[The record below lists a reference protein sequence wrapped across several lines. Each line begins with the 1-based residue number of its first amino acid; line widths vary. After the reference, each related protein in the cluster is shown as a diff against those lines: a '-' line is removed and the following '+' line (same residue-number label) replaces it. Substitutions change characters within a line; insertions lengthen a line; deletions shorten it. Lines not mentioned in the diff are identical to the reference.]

1 MSDNK
6 HSVIDFT
13 VTADMV
19 DAFARLS
26 GDYNSMH
33 VDPEIARKSRYRQPV
48 VHGMIPFSFIQFLGC
63 EFEGYDVEFVELST
77 RFRKPVFINDAIS
90 LEITCTNTE
99 NEKKYNAVWRNK
111 AKNEILITSKGE
123 FRLINQTNSANNNLD
138 TFLVSEITEAQYHID
153 DLPNRREQL
162 TFQATDSLK
171 DNYVAKVFSPGMKN
185 LSGKILPGNN
195 LLAVLMLSTLVG
207 MRLPGRYATFT
218 RFDISFDTG
227 LLSSDQYTLTG
238 NVTKVSKATEI
249 MEAVISIESEHPVAS
264 GKIEVMLN
272 PPPKKML
279 SSQEVVKRYCHFDLN
294 EKVALIT
301 GASRGIGE
309 TTAKLFAALG
319 AKVVINYYRGKGDA
333 EHIVDEIKASGGEA
347 IAIQCDI
354 TDENSVKE
362 MVKTALQTFKRIDI
376 LVNNAVKDFTPKN
389 ITEMEWD
396 DFNQELEVSVKGMHA
411 CCREVIPIFKQNGG
425 GKIINL
431 STVAVDNP
439 VAGQSRYITAKSA
452 VAGYTKSLAKEL
464 LKFNI
469 QANLV
474 VPNMTDTDLVSV
486 IPGMYR
492 EKIAESRPY
501 GRHVRPV
508 EVAQSIAFL
517 ASNWS
522 DAITG
527 QKVVLNLGE
536 PPFA

>member
-1 MSDNK
+1 MTNNK
-6 HSVIDFT
+6 HITLDFI

-19 DAFARLS
+19 EAFARLS

-33 VDPEIARKSRYRQPV
+33 VNPEIARKSRYRQPV
-48 VHGMIPFSFIQFLGC
+48 VHGMIPFSFIQLLGA
-63 EFEGYDVEFVELST
+63 EFEGQAIEFIKLNT
-77 RFRKPVFINDAIS
+77 RFRKPVFINDVLN
-90 LEITCTNTE
+90 LEITYTNTE
-99 NEKKYNAVWRNK
+99 DEKKYEAVWRNN
-111 AKNEILITSKGE
+111 ANNEILIKSKGE
-123 FRLINQTNSANNNLD
+123 FTLIAQTDSANNHPD
-138 TFLVSEITEAQYHID
+138 TFLVDEITEAQYLID
-153 DLPNRREQL
+153 ELADKQEQL
-162 TFQATDSLK
+162 IFQAASALK
-171 DNYVAKVFSPGMKN
+171 ERYGTSIFRPGMKN
-185 LSGKILPGNN
+185 PPDGIMPGNN
-195 LLAVLMLSTLVG
+195 LVAVLMLSTLVG

-218 RFDISFDTG
+218 RFDISFDNDV
-227 LLSSDQYTLTG
+227 LSTDRYTLTG
-238 NVTKVSKATEI
+238 KVNKVSKATEI
-249 MEAVISIESEHPVAS
+249 MEAAICIENGHLAAS
-264 GKIEVMLN
+264 GKVEVMLN

-279 SSQEVVKRYCHFDLN
+279 SSQEVAESYRHFGLN
-294 EKVALIT
+294 DKVVLIT

-333 EHIVDEIKASGGEA
+333 ECIVDEIKAIGGQA
-347 IAIQCDI
+347 IAVQCDI
-354 TDENSVKE
+354 RDEDSVKA
-362 MVKTALQTFKRIDI
+362 MVKTALQAYERIDI
-376 LVNNAVKDFTPKN
+376 LVNNAVKDFSPKN
-389 ITEMEWD
+389 ITEMEWS
-396 DFNQELEVSVKGMHA
+396 DFNQEIEVSVKGMHA
-411 CCREVIPIFKQNGG
+411 CCREIIPIFKQNGG

-474 VPNMTDTDLVSV
+474 VPNMTDTDLISV
-486 IPGMYR
+486 IPTMYR

-501 GRHVRPV
+501 GRHVQPI